1 MRYDLLNM
9 AAKSTLREPQSRP
22 GLDRESRAAERVPA
36 ASEPGVLA
44 LVCLAA
50 WAIPGAA
57 HYWLGRRQKAAVF
70 FIALLLMFVTGILLK
85 GRLFPF
91 EIGEPLV
98 ALAALANAGMG
109 LPWIVAQMTDAG
121 KGVVTAVSYEYGN
134 CFLIVAGLLN
144 FLVVLDAFDVAV
156 GRK

>member
-1 MRYDLLNM
+1 M
-9 AAKSTLREPQSRP
+9 ATKSSARP
-22 GLDRESRAAERVPA
+22 ADARPEIARA
-36 ASEPGVLA
+36 ASEPGTLA

-57 HYWLGRRQKAAVF
+57 HFWLGKRQKAAVF
-70 FIALLLMFVTGILLK
+70 LVALSTMFVTGLLLH

-91 EIGEPLV
+91 ELSEPLV

-109 LPWIVAQMTDAG
+109 LPWIVALTMDAG
-121 KGVVTAVSYEYGN
+121 KGIVTAVSYEYGN

-144 FLVVLDAFDVAV
+144 FLVVLDAFDIAA

>member
-1 MRYDLLNM
+1 MRYDLQVM
-9 AAKSTLREPQSRP
+9 ATKSTARSADGRPDLGQSAAGDTP
-22 GLDRESRAAERVPA
+22 RAAA
-36 ASEPGVLA
+36 EPGTLV

-50 WAIPGAA
+50 WAIPGAG
-57 HYWLGRRQKAAVF
+57 HLWLGRRQKAGVF
-70 FIALLLMFVTGILLK
+70 VFVLLAMFVTGLLLK

-91 EIGEPLV
+91 ELSDPLV
-98 ALAALANAGMG
+98 ALAAFANAGMG
-109 LPWIVAQMTDAG
+109 LPWIAALMMDAG

-144 FLVVLDAFDVAV
+144 FLVVLDAFDIAV

>member
-1 MRYDLLNM
+1 MVT
-9 AAKSTLREPQSRP
+9 KTT
-22 GLDRESRAAERVPA
+22 AAERPRT
-36 ASEPGVLA
+36 ASEPGAIA

-57 HYWLGRRQKAAVF
+57 HFWLGRRQKATVF
-70 FIALLLMFVTGILLK
+70 LVAIVTMFVTGLLLK

-91 EIGEPLV
+91 ELSEPLV

-109 LPWIVAQMTDAG
+109 LPWILAHMMDAG
-121 KGVVTAVSYEYGN
+121 RGVVTAVSYEYGN

>member
-1 MRYDLLNM
+1 M
-9 AAKSTLREPQSRP
+9 AIKSTTRSAQSRETS
-22 GLDRESRAAERVPA
+22 GAISDRGPL
-36 ASEPGVLA
+36 VL
-44 LVCLAA
+44 LCLAG

-57 HYWLGRRQKAAVF
+57 HFWLGKRQKGTVFLVALAA
-70 FIALLLMFVTGILLK
+70 MFVTGLLLK

-91 EIGEPLV
+91 DVSEPLV

-109 LPWIVAQMTDAG
+109 LSWIVSLMLDAG
-121 KGVVTAVSYEYGN
+121 RGVVTAVSYEYGN

>member
-1 MRYDLLNM
+1 M
-9 AAKSTLREPQSRP
+9 ATKSTARP
-22 GLDRESRAAERVPA
+22 VDARPEVARATAAADRPRA
-36 ASEPGVLA
+36 ASEPGTLV

-57 HYWLGRRQKAAVF
+57 HFWLGRRQKAAVF
-70 FIALLLMFVTGILLK
+70 LVALAAMFVTGLLLK

-91 EIGEPLV
+91 EWSEPLV

-109 LPWIVAQMTDAG
+109 LPWIAALLMDAG
-121 KGVVTAVSYEYGN
+121 EGVVTAVSYEYGN

>member
-1 MRYDLLNM
+1 M
-9 AAKSTLREPQSRP
+9 ATKSTARP
-22 GLDRESRAAERVPA
+22 ADGRPELGQASAADGPRA
-36 ASEPGVLA
+36 ASEPGTLV

-50 WAIPGAA
+50 WAIPGGG
-57 HYWLGRRQKAAVF
+57 HLWLGRRQKAAVF
-70 FIALLLMFVTGILLK
+70 FLALLAMFITGLLLE

-91 EIGEPLV
+91 EFSEPLV
-98 ALAALANAGMG
+98 ALAAFANAGMG
-109 LPWIVAQMTDAG
+109 LPWILALTMEAG

-144 FLVVLDAFDVAV
+144 FLVVLDAFDTAV

>member
-1 MRYDLLNM
+1 M
-9 AAKSTLREPQSRP
+9 ATKSTVREAQGR
-22 GLDRESRAAERVPA
+22 GELGRGTAAAEGPRA
-36 ASEPGVLA
+36 ASEPGAKA

-57 HYWLGRRQKAAVF
+57 HFWLGRRQKGAVF
-70 FIALLLMFVTGILLK
+70 LIALVTMFVTGLLLK

-91 EIGEPLV
+91 ETSEPLV
-98 ALAALANAGMG
+98 ALAAIANAGMG
-109 LPWIVAQMTDAG
+109 LPWILAHLMDAG
-121 KGVVTAVSYEYGN
+121 SGVVTAVSYEYGN

-144 FLVVLDAFDVAV
+144 FLVVLDAFDMAA